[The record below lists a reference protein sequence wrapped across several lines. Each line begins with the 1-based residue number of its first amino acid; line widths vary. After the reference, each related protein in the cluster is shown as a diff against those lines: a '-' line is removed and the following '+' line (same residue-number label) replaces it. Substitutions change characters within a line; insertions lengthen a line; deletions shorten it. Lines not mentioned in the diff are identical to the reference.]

1 MLAKGESVP
10 PVDLLK
16 NLLWGFLALLATA
29 VVPIPEEINGATVGA
44 YTGSSMDEFG
54 AWRWLMLPASIL
66 GAIAADVILY
76 SAGRLFGDFL
86 ERKGWL
92 DRLAPPAK
100 RDKIHKNFGRYGVWI
115 FVVARMIPGIRST
128 LFLTAGTMKLPPVSF
143 FIADAMGAVIGTSLF
158 FLLGYAF
165 GAAIVDQ
172 IWAVEAQINPYK
184 TVLVIILI
192 SLVGAYLI
200 YRYLRQPITT
210 GDPEDVPLIGHQIAT
225 HLPDKTQHEVV
236 LPPPVPCGN
245 GEPAATA
252 QPAPSPKKSH

>member
-1 MLAKGESVP
+1 MS
-10 PVDLLK
+10 VDLLK

-44 YTGSSMDEFG
+44 FTASMSEEYSP
-54 AWRWLMLPASIL
+54 WHWLMLPACIL
-66 GAIAADVILY
+66 GALVADIILY

-100 RDKIHKNFGRYGVWI
+100 RDKIHKNFGRYGAWI

-128 LFLTAGTMKLPPVSF
+128 LFLTAGTMRLPPVSF
-143 FIADAMGAVIGTSLF
+143 FIADSVGAVIGTSLF

-172 IWAVEAQINPYK
+172 LELVEAKFDPYK
-184 TVLVIILI
+184 TVLIVILI
-192 SLVGAYLI
+192 SVIGAYLI

-225 HLPDKTQHEVV
+225 HLPDKTHHEMV
-236 LPPPVPCGN
+236 LPPATSSN
-245 GEPAATA
+245 GESAGAAPGTPAA
-252 QPAPSPKKSH
+252 PEKSR